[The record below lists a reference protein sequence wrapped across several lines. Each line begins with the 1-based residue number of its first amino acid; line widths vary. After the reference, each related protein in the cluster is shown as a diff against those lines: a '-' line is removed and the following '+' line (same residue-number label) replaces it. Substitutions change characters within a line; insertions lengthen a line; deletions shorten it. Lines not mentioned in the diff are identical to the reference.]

1 MPPHPAYPL
10 PPAVRASIAAD
21 ERRAEVAEQQKKLQ
35 EHLDSAIAEF
45 GKGRG
50 RVMPTLGG
58 KSLAEDM
65 RVSFASLRK
74 AIDDLKVDAAAAVME
89 LTSEITNGKEGVK
102 AIRAEAAAVK
112 AAFADI
118 LGNGAPDD
126 ASGQ

>member
-10 PPAVRASIAAD
+10 PPALRASIAAD
-21 ERRAEVAEQQKKLQ
+21 ERRAEVAEQQRKLQ
-35 EHLDSAIAEF
+35 QHLDSAIAEF
-45 GKGRG
+45 GNGRG

-112 AAFADI
+112 AAFTDI
-118 LGNGAPDD
+118 LGNGAPTD
-126 ASGQ
+126 AVG